1 MVTKKSVLVV
11 DDSTENQ
18 ELLKIIFQK
27 YSIDVHCTANGEE
40 ALSLLNKI
48 SILPDLIILD
58 LQMPIMNGYLFR
70 KEQLKNKKFTDIPVI
85 VMSADDVPDL
95 NEKME
100 FPQGVLI
107 KPVQFDS
114 LIKTVISVAPLL
126 RPRFKTFQ

>member
-85 VMSADDVPDL
+85 VKIGRAHV
-95 NEKME
+95 
-100 FPQGVLI
+100 
-107 KPVQFDS
+107 
-114 LIKTVISVAPLL
+114 
-126 RPRFKTFQ
+126 